1 MEWSGALLARRAPT
15 VKGIGRTPTLV
26 LCSRNARPEKG
37 LVRRAHLDQH
47 GCPSKRGEASKLGRI
62 NQPPSLRDNERA
74 WREHLFRSTLAVL
87 DGLFLVAQHPF
98 CREFWRL
105 RGFVSKGKSGS
116 RWGDPFLGSPCCF
129 PSRLLRPDFAEFP
142 AFPMVNFPCSD
153 FKWVSTVFSAHRPLT
168 AGLSG
173 ASMHASDLSP
183 LLGRIYSFF
192 KTVT

>member
-1 MEWSGALLARRAPT
+1 MFGAEGGMEPDDL
-15 VKGIGRTPTLV
+15 
-26 LCSRNARPEKG
+26 LCSRNARSRTP
-37 LVRRAHLDQH
+37 LVGRAQW
-47 GCPSKRGEASKLGRI
+47 KI

-74 WREHLFRSTLAVL
+74 WREYLFRSTLAVL

-98 CREFWRL
+98 CREFWCL
-105 RGFVSKGKSGS
+105 RGFVTKGKSGS
-116 RWGDPFLGSPCCF
+116 HWGDPFLGSPCCF
-129 PSRLLRPDFAEFP
+129 PSRFHRPDFAEFP
-142 AFPMVNFPCSD
+142 AFPMVNSPCPD

-173 ASMHASDLSP
+173 ASLHASDLSP